1 MNKIILKNI
10 NINDILHKNDNLLT
24 IKELLIKINYDIN
37 NIYIDIFWDNIADDK
52 WIYIDNELILWLDY
66 KDINKGKE
74 KIIKFLKSNFILEDD
89 YKILSNVEYNNSTKN
104 NYSFCSPAAGKQNI
118 NEEKRGAHNKQYII
132 ISPDCFKELC
142 MLVGTLKS
150 KEIKKYYIELEKI
163 FKFYLQYQAKY
174 QELQNKQIQEKL
186 ENKDDELKENLMND
200 KFKINALI
208 QSLDMQPVVYY
219 GLISKDEIKFG
230 HSNNIKQRIK
240 DHEKIYNSFKIIYI
254 KECNN
259 NKLIESKIKQYAR
272 DNEILISKII
282 NDKNYTELIKITNDI
297 TIDILIK
304 KLEFECINLS
314 KNNDKLVD
322 ILKNE
327 NIELNNKIEQ
337 LNKENKLLSE
347 ELDIIKKNN
356 IENSTHP
363 MKEEKKHKCH
373 KCTYSTDNKFDLN
386 EHLNRLYKCD
396 EIRQK
401 KKYICPKCNKEFNKP
416 AKLEKHINKKTSC
429 DKILQC
435 VKCNKIFNIMH
446 NYNQHI
452 NRKIACV

>member
-10 NINDILHKNDNLLT
+10 DINDIIHKNDNILT

-37 NIYIDIFWDNIADDK
+37 NIYIDQFWDNISDDK
-52 WIYIDNELILWLDY
+52 WIYIDNELILWMEY
-66 KDINKGKE
+66 KDIKRGKDSIC
-74 KIIKFLKSNFILEDD
+74 KILKKYFHEIDD
-89 YKILSNVEYNNSTKN
+89 YKLLN
-104 NYSFCSPAAGKQNI
+104 NYEFMQEDFLDALKASRNI
-118 NEEKRGAHNKQYII
+118 NEEKRGMHNKQYII
-132 ISPDCFKELC
+132 VSPDCFKELC
-142 MLVGTLKS
+142 MHVGTTKS

-174 QELQNKQIQEKL
+174 QELKNKQIQEKL
-186 ENKDDELKENLMND
+186 ENKDDELKENLIND
-200 KFKINALI
+200 KFKLNALI

-240 DHEKIYNSFKIIYI
+240 DHEKIHNSFKIIYI

-416 AKLEKHINKKTSC
+416 AKLECHMNKKSSC
-429 DKILQC
+429 NKIIQC
-435 VKCNKIFNIMH
+435 LKCNKIFNTLH